1 MDHRDKQ
8 EKQQIEEYKKNPT
21 INMADSMNRSV
32 SGDLGAMTK
41 GSFLT
46 RIISTL
52 VIIGGLIVF
61 LLLK

>member
-1 MDHRDKQ
+1 MEHRDKQ

-32 SGDLGAMTK
+32 SGDLGTLTR
-41 GSFLT
+41 GSILT
-46 RIISTL
+46 RIITTL

>member
-8 EKQQIEEYKKNPT
+8 EKQQLEEYKKNPT

-32 SGDLGAMTK
+32 SGDLGALTR
-41 GSFLT
+41 GSILT
-46 RIISTL
+46 RIITTL
-52 VIIGGLIVF
+52 VIIGGLIVI